1 MFTRRPMTH
10 QQQQPKRDRIAQ
22 AQQQAGSS
30 DFQPQVGSTERPVPP
45 GRCDRSARPEWKT
58 QH

>member
-1 MFTRRPMTH
+1 MTH

-30 DFQPQVGSTERPVPP
+30 DFQPQVGSVDRLLPQ
-45 GRCDRSARPEWKT
+45 GRTDRSARPEWKP